1 MSDQSGDELEASTDA
16 PGGSRTV
23 PAAATRAPVVA
34 GPTDAPGG
42 SRTVPAAATRAPV
55 VDGPGGNGAVAA
67 GVARAAVPG
76 ASERLHSRVVRV
88 GRALD
93 LLDAAGEA
101 GFVWCSDG
109 CELVGT
115 GEAARVQLGSGRER
129 LGRAADRVAELLG
142 AAQVEDPEGSG
153 LGPVAVA
160 AVPFDDRAP
169 GQLTVPALLLRR
181 GADGATWAVATA
193 AGRAPLL
200 PDLDALGSPSGAG
213 LPWPRITAAHA
224 PLGQQRADW
233 KAAVTAAL
241 RTIAGGRLD
250 KVVLARELEVD
261 ADRPFRRA
269 AVLRRL
275 RDRAAGAYLY
285 ASGAFLG
292 ASPELLVAR
301 RGGVAT
307 SQPMAGTVPSGGTP
321 AAAADRLT
329 WLRTS
334 DKAAAEHGVVVDAVA
349 EILAKVSNDVE
360 VTPAEVVRLPTVAHL
375 ATRVTAKLSE
385 PLPSALEL
393 AGLLHPTPAVGGVP
407 RDLALAVLAQL
418 EPFARGAYAGP
429 VGWVDAHG
437 DGEWAVAIRCAT
449 LTPGGARLVAGAG
462 IVAGSDP
469 EAEWAETEWK
479 LAAVLDVLSG
489 G

>member
-1 MSDQSGDELEASTDA
+1 MSDHGGDELEASTDTA
-16 PGGSRTV
+16 GGSRTSS
-23 PAAATRAPVVA
+23 AAATRAA
-34 GPTDAPGG
+34 D
-42 SRTVPAAATRAPV
+42 
-55 VDGPGGNGAVAA
+55 PGGNGTVPA
-67 GVARAAVPG
+67 GVA
-76 ASERLHSRVVRV
+76 RLHSRVLRV
-88 GRALD
+88 ERPLD

-109 CELVGT
+109 CELAGT
-115 GEAARVQLGSGRER
+115 GLAAGIPLGTGRER

-142 AAQVEDPEGSG
+142 PAEVDDPEGSG

-193 AGRAPLL
+193 AGRAPLP
-200 PDLDALGSPSGAG
+200 PDLDALTAVGDGE
-213 LPWPRITAAHA
+213 LPWPRITAARA
-224 PLGQQRADW
+224 PLGQRRPDW
-233 KAAVTAAL
+233 REAVTAAL

-250 KVVLARELEVD
+250 KVVLARELEAD

-301 RGGVAT
+301 RGGIAT
-307 SQPMAGTVPSGGTP
+307 SQPMAGTVPSGGTS
-321 AAAADRLT
+321 AAAADRLA
-329 WLRTS
+329 WLQTS
-334 DKAAAEHGVVVDAVA
+334 EKAAAEHGAVVDAVA
-349 EILAKVSNDVE
+349 EALAKVSNDVE

-375 ATRVTAKLSE
+375 ATRVTAKLTE

-407 RDLALAVLAQL
+407 RDLALAVLGEL

-479 LAAVLDVLSG
+479 LAAVLDVLREG
-489 G
+489 

>member
-1 MSDQSGDELEASTDA
+1 MSDHGGDELEASTNA
-16 PGGSRTV
+16 PGGSRTA
-23 PAAATRAPVVA
+23 PAPASRAAALTGSAGAPGNDTAPPPATRAA
-34 GPTDAPGG
+34 G
-42 SRTVPAAATRAPV
+42 AA
-55 VDGPGGNGAVAA
+55 GPGGNGAV
-67 GVARAAVPG
+67 GARAARRAWP
-76 ASERLHSRVVRV
+76 APSQRLRSRVVRAE
-88 GRALD
+88 RPLD

-109 CELVGT
+109 CELVGR
-115 GEAARVQLGSGRER
+115 GQAARVELGTGRER
-129 LGRAADRVAELLG
+129 LGQAADRVAELLG
-142 AAQVEDPEGSG
+142 AAAVDDPGGSG

-181 GADGATWAVATA
+181 GADGTTWAVTTA
-193 AGRAPLL
+193 AGHAPLP
-200 PDLDALGSPSGAG
+200 PDLDALAAAG
-213 LPWPRITAAHA
+213 DGDRPWPRIAATRA

-261 ADRPFRRA
+261 TDRPFRRA

-275 RDRAAGAYLY
+275 RDQAAGAYLY

-301 RGGVAT
+301 RGGIAT

-321 AAAADRLT
+321 AAAADRLA
-329 WLRTS
+329 WLQTS
-334 DKAAAEHGVVVDAVA
+334 AKAAAEHGAVVDAVA
-349 EILAKVSNDVE
+349 EALAKVSNDVD

-375 ATRVTAKLSE
+375 ATRVTAKLTE

-393 AGLLHPTPAVGGVP
+393 AGLLHPTPAVAGVP
-407 RDLALAVLAQL
+407 RDLALAVLGEL

-449 LTPGGARLVAGAG
+449 LTRGGARLVAGAG

-479 LAAVLDVLSG
+479 LAAILDVLRQG
-489 G
+489 

>member
-1 MSDQSGDELEASTDA
+1 MSDQSGDELEASTNA
-16 PGGSRTV
+16 PGEQGTV
-23 PAAATRAPVVA
+23 PARAARVA
-34 GPTDAPGG
+34 G
-42 SRTVPAAATRAPV
+42 SSPAA
-55 VDGPGGNGAVAA
+55 
-67 GVARAAVPG
+67 
-76 ASERLHSRVVRV
+76 RLCSRVVRL
-88 GRALD
+88 GRPLD
-93 LLDAAGEA
+93 LLDVAGDT
-101 GFVWCSDG
+101 GFVWRSNAG
-109 CELVGT
+109 ELVGT
-115 GEAARVQLGSGRER
+115 GEAARIRLGKGRER
-129 LGRAADRVAELLG
+129 LGQAADQVAELLG
-142 AAQVEDPEGSG
+142 GAQVDDPEGSG

-160 AVPFDDRAP
+160 AVPFDDRAG

-193 AGRAPLL
+193 AGRAARP
-200 PDLDALGSPSGAG
+200 PDPDALVGAADRG
-213 LPWPRITAAHA
+213 DPWPRIRAVRA

-233 KAAVTAAL
+233 EAAVTAAL
-241 RTIAGGRLD
+241 RAIAGGRLD

-261 ADRPFRRA
+261 TDRPFRRA

-275 RDRAAGAYLY
+275 RDQAAGTYLY

-301 RGGVAT
+301 RGGLAT
-307 SQPMAGTVPSGGTP
+307 SQPMAGTVASGGTP
-321 AAAADRLT
+321 AAAADRLA
-329 WLRTS
+329 WLQTS
-334 DKAAAEHGVVVDAVA
+334 DKTAAEHGVVVDAVA
-349 EILAKVSNDVE
+349 ETLAKVANDVE

-375 ATRVTAKLSE
+375 ATRVTAKLTE

-407 RDLALAVLAQL
+407 RDLALAVLAEL

-429 VGWVDAHG
+429 VGWVDARG

-479 LAAVLDVLSG
+479 AAAVLDALSG

>member
-1 MSDQSGDELEASTDA
+1 
-16 PGGSRTV
+16 
-23 PAAATRAPVVA
+23 VA
-34 GPTDAPGG
+34 GPAAP
-42 SRTVPAAATRAPV
+42 A
-55 VDGPGGNGAVAA
+55 
-67 GVARAAVPG
+67 
-76 ASERLHSRVVRV
+76 RLHSRVVRV
-88 GRALD
+88 GRPLD

-101 GFVWCSDG
+101 GFVWCSDA

-115 GEAARVQLGSGRER
+115 GEAARVQLGRGRER
-129 LGRAADRVAELLG
+129 LGQAADRVAELLG
-142 AAQVEDPEGSG
+142 AAQVDDPEGSG

-169 GQLTVPALLLRR
+169 GQLAVPALLLRR
-181 GADGATWAVATA
+181 GSDGATWAVATA
-193 AGRAPLL
+193 AGRAPQP
-200 PDLDALGSPSGAG
+200 PDLDALVGTADDD
-213 LPWPRITAAHA
+213 LPWPRITAARA

-241 RTIAGGRLD
+241 QAIAGGRLD

-261 ADRPFRRA
+261 TDRPFRRA

-301 RGGVAT
+301 HGGLAT

-321 AAAADRLT
+321 AAAADRLA
-329 WLRTS
+329 WLQTS
-334 DKAAAEHGVVVDAVA
+334 DKTAAEHGVVVDAVA
-349 EILAKVSNDVE
+349 EILAKVANDVE

-375 ATRVTAKLSE
+375 ATRVTAKLTE

-393 AGLLHPTPAVGGVP
+393 AGLLHPTPAVAGVP
-407 RDLALAVLAQL
+407 RDLALAVLDEL

-429 VGWVDAHG
+429 VGWVDARG

-479 LAAVLDVLSG
+479 LAAILDTLNG

>member
-1 MSDQSGDELEASTDA
+1 MSDQSGDELEASTHA
-16 PGGSRTV
+16 TGEPGTV
-23 PAAATRAPVVA
+23 PARA
-34 GPTDAPGG
+34 
-42 SRTVPAAATRAPV
+42 VPAAGRSP
-55 VDGPGGNGAVAA
+55 AA
-67 GVARAAVPG
+67 
-76 ASERLHSRVVRV
+76 RLHSRVVRLA
-88 GRALD
+88 RPLD
-93 LLDAAGEA
+93 LLDVAGET
-101 GFVWCSDG
+101 GFVWRSDTA
-109 CELVGT
+109 ELVGK
-115 GEAARVQLGSGRER
+115 GEAARIPLGTGRER
-129 LGRAADRVAELLG
+129 LGQAADQVAEQLG
-142 AAQVEDPEGSG
+142 GARVDDPEGSG

-181 GADGATWAVATA
+181 DADGATWAVVTSAE
-193 AGRAPLL
+193 GAPLP
-200 PDLDALGSPSGAG
+200 PDLDALSAGGLTLGAAGPPATGVAASLSSLPDAGSGDG
-213 LPWPRITAAHA
+213 DGPWPRVRAVRA

-233 KAAVTAAL
+233 EAAVTAAL
-241 RTIAGGRLD
+241 RAIAGGRLD

-261 ADRPFRRA
+261 TDRPFRRA

-301 RGGVAT
+301 RGGLAT
-307 SQPMAGTVPSGGTP
+307 SQPMAGTVASGGTP
-321 AAAADRLT
+321 AAAADRLA
-329 WLRTS
+329 WLQTS
-334 DKAAAEHGVVVDAVA
+334 DKTAAEHGVVVDAVA
-349 EILAKVSNDVE
+349 EILAKVADDVE

-375 ATRVTAKLSE
+375 ATRVTAKLTE

-407 RDLALAVLAQL
+407 RDLALAVLAEL

-429 VGWVDAHG
+429 VGWVDARG

-479 LAAVLDVLSG
+479 AAAVLDALTG
-489 G
+489 